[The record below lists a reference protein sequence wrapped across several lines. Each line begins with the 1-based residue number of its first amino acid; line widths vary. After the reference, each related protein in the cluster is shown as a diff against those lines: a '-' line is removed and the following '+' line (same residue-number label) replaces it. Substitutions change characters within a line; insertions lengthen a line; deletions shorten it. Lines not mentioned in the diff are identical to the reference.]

1 MRDVSHQCIA
11 AEYLGLHEQ
20 NRNMMHLFVK
30 NISESKDWCS
40 YWEINRYNKPA
51 PEDYRN
57 DKEFWYNLPANFD
70 VIQACYHLYLISG
83 DKTYIEDPVFLN
95 FYEKS
100 VNEYIDR
107 WKLNV
112 DQLLTRDAHINE
124 PQPYNPKDPFHYA
137 RGIASYIES
146 GGDLRMGY
154 DLVAAIY
161 AGLNSYA
168 AILDLNGKK
177 EEGEKYRK
185 RAVLY
190 QKHLHDKWWDDSKR
204 TYFALYTTENKFKHS
219 EPVTF
224 LLWFNA
230 VSDRERLA
238 YVIED
243 LAKRQYNVES
253 TSYLPYM
260 FYQHGIK
267 DKAYYFM
274 NALTQKEN
282 KRRDYPE
289 VSYGVI
295 HGFVEG
301 LMGVEVDHSENTVG
315 VKSNLTEKTA
325 WAKLDNL
332 EVMSTVLS
340 VKHSG
345 DNSTV
350 VENKGKNS
358 IKLRIGFDDKYNKIL
373 INGKVV
379 SIVNDEDDHSVFCIV
394 DCKPGETVT
403 AVAE

>member
-1 MRDVSHQCIA
+1 
-11 AEYLGLHEQ
+11 
-20 NRNMMHLFVK
+20 
-30 NISESKDWCS
+30 
-40 YWEINRYNKPA
+40 
-51 PEDYRN
+51 
-57 DKEFWYNLPANFD
+57 
-70 VIQACYHLYLISG
+70 
-83 DKTYIEDPVFLN
+83 
-95 FYEKS
+95 
-100 VNEYIDR
+100 
-107 WKLNV
+107 
-112 DQLLTRDAHINE
+112 
-124 PQPYNPKDPFHYA
+124 
-137 RGIASYIES
+137 
-146 GGDLRMGY
+146 
-154 DLVAAIY
+154 
-161 AGLNSYA
+161 
-168 AILDLNGKK
+168 
-177 EEGEKYRK
+177 
-185 RAVLY
+185 
-190 QKHLHDKWWDDSKR
+190 
-204 TYFALYTTENKFKHS
+204 
-219 EPVTF
+219 
-224 LLWFNA
+224 
-230 VSDRERLA
+230 
-238 YVIED
+238 
-243 LAKRQYNVES
+243 
-253 TSYLPYM
+253 
-260 FYQHGIK
+260 
-267 DKAYYFM
+267 
-274 NALTQKEN
+274 LTQKEN